1 MDLNYQRCP
10 EDDAKVITST
20 LGISNSGQVV
30 ELGIAEIA
38 TALQMKGL
46 IYATTLAVKG
56 GVTYDF
62 VSRVAAGL
70 ASQMGEDTHA
80 LCPVIG
86 ILVESFTLMNGGYT
100 ALDKHGLVNVYPS
113 KDSPPWMKAYF
124 EQLVG
129 GE

>member
-10 EDDAKVITST
+10 EDDAKVITAT
-20 LGISNSGQVV
+20 LGISNSGKVV
-30 ELGIAEIA
+30 ELGLSEIA
-38 TALQMKGL
+38 SSLQMKAA
-46 IYATTLAVKG
+46 IYTISLAIKG
-56 GVTYDF
+56 GVTEDY

-70 ASQMGEDTHA
+70 CTQMGEDVHA

-86 ILVESFTLMNGGYT
+86 VLVECFAMMNGGYT

-113 KDSPPWMKAYF
+113 KDCPPWMKLYF

-129 GE
+129 GD